1 MHNPGIS
8 LSEPSDNSS
17 VNYVLYKGDYYVS
30 NETVFMHK
38 VDPETLE
45 TKEKVWAGGV
55 RELGADGAEPEPRGA
70 PIPKE
75 FLWSSI
81 SECLKGLCTHCP
93 AGHCWHFSALPAC
106 LGLSAPLAEQETTF
120 SCVLEKVLFAD
131 LTSAFSPGALLSYQ
145 FPFSAFCTS
154 SFARSKAALDQT
166 LL

>member
-1 MHNPGIS
+1 MNNPGIS

-55 RELGADGAEPEPRGA
+55 RELGADGAEPHLTGARGA

-81 SECLKGLCTHCP
+81 SESLKGLCSSQGGGALAAQLGT
-93 AGHCWHFSALPAC
+93 AGISLLSLLARAC
-106 LGLSAPLAEQETTF
+106 LHL
-120 SCVLEKVLFAD
+120 
-131 LTSAFSPGALLSYQ
+131 
-145 FPFSAFCTS
+145 
-154 SFARSKAALDQT
+154 
-166 LL
+166 

>member
-81 SECLKGLCTHCP
+81 SECLKGLCT
-93 AGHCWHFSALPAC
+93 LP
-106 LGLSAPLAEQETTF
+106 SW
-120 SCVLEKVLFAD
+120 
-131 LTSAFSPGALLSYQ
+131 ALL
-145 FPFSAFCTS
+145 AFLCSPCLPGLVCTS
-154 SFARSKAALDQT
+154 SRTGNNFFLCSRKSARC
-166 LL
+166 